1 MIDGRTEGVTAG
13 DVHAPRCGTVEHQSG
28 QMRTQGAVDDI
39 GGRLVLARDGV
50 QRRHVDTGDLRLS
63 HTR

>member
-1 MIDGRTEGVTAG
+1 MRATS
-13 DVHAPRCGTVEHQSG
+13 RGTVEHKPG
-28 QMRTQGAVDDI
+28 QVRSYGSIDDI

-50 QRRHVDTGDLRLS
+50 QRRHVDAGDVRLS